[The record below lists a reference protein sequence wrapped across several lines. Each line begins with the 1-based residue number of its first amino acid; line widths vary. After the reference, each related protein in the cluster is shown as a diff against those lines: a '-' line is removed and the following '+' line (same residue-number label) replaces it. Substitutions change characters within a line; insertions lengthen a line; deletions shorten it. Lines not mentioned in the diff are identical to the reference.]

1 MNIIEMIN
9 IRKTYD
15 QRDIFADFNLKVK
28 EGEMLAIHG
37 KSGSG
42 KSTLLNIMGLI
53 ESYDEGELRVFG
65 ENKAKVN
72 SNKAT
77 SIIRNKISYLFQN
90 FGLIDEETVEEN
102 LVICLHHVKI
112 SKEQKKRKIVLA
124 LEKVNLAKELQTKI
138 YQLSG
143 GEQQRIAVAR
153 LFLKPAELILADE
166 PTGSLDKDNRDKI
179 LGLLKD
185 LNRLG
190 KTIVIVSH
198 DETVIASCQ
207 RKIEIK

>member
-9 IRKTYD
+9 VRKTYD
-15 QRDIFADFNLKVK
+15 QRDIFANFNLKVK

-65 ENKAKVN
+65 ENKVKVN

-102 LVICLHHVKI
+102 LVICLHHLKI
-112 SKEQKKRKIVLA
+112 SKKQKKRKIVSA
-124 LEKVNLAKELQTKI
+124 LEKVSLAKELQTKI

-143 GEQQRIAVAR
+143 VEQQRIAVAR